1 MAKTYSITIRANVT
15 CPAKDQVED
24 MVNKKVTAFKSII
37 SDTQVRK
44 KYPVY
49 IDEHKAE
56 NLYGFVDKIV
66 DGTTVLDDAAVL
78 ELISTKPTV
87 KLEKVTGAI
96 FSGTVEV
103 DESKNNA
110 VDATYVSE
118 RLQKIMDEKI
128 ANGVVSADEMKA
140 RLEYMQTNRVAEPT
154 MYKVIKGY
162 RKYNKAVHKPRTI
175 YVDPFLKKISA
186 QKEGI
191 IAEGLRCGVLRMP
204 TICEGEKS
212 VGKNVYM
219 ETLAWIMGMP
229 LYMIGFS
236 RNMNPNAIYGE
247 KSTDNSA
254 SEALRGM
261 GTNAIA
267 KVMLETNQPFKS
279 NETREKAIKQAA
291 DFELN
296 KAMAASVSII
306 TDASEL
312 YDWMVDG
319 GVMVFNEMN
328 MAESNFF
335 SSFANPLTD
344 GTGFLFFP
352 SRGEVKMHKD
362 CVLFGTQNAD
372 YEGVMQQNEA
382 TLSRFNTLYF
392 EQPRSVIGQFK
403 AATNAALKAEGND
416 FVLPEKYFV
425 AAEKFYQHC
434 MDAVH
439 GNNTRV
445 GMISNAV
452 LNIRGFVRA
461 LTVVADSECTC
472 SLSRWLEVCV
482 VDSCPADEQQGIK
495 TILQST
501 VVI

>member
-1 MAKTYSITIRANVT
+1 MANYQITIRANVT
-15 CPAKDQVED
+15 CPAKDQVVD
-24 MVNKKVTAFKSII
+24 MVEKKATAFKSII
-37 SDTQVRK
+37 SNTQVRK

-49 IDEHKAE
+49 IDEYKPE
-56 NLYGFVDKIV
+56 NLYGFVDKVRIGN
-66 DGTTVLDDAAVL
+66 DVLDDTAL
-78 ELISTKPTV
+78 LDLIATKPDI
-87 KLEKVTGAI
+87 KLEKVEGAI
-96 FSGTVEV
+96 FSGTVTV
-103 DESKNNA
+103 KESKNNA
-110 VDATYVSE
+110 VNPTYVSE
-118 RLQKIMDEKI
+118 RLQKVMDEKI
-128 ANGVVSADEMKA
+128 AEGIVSAEEMET
-140 RLEYMQTNRVAEPT
+140 RLKYMQRNRVAEPV
-154 MYKVIKGY
+154 MYKLINRY
-162 RKYNKAVHKPRTI
+162 RKYNKAVHTPRTI
-175 YVDPFLKKISA
+175 YEDPFLTEKSS
-186 QKEGI
+186 QKEGL
-191 IAEGLRCGVLRMP
+191 IAEGLRCSVLRMP

-219 ETLAWIMGMP
+219 ETLAWLMGMP

-236 RNMNPNAIYGE
+236 RNMNPNSIYGE

-261 GTNAIA
+261 GHGAIA
-267 KVMLETNQPFKS
+267 KVMLETNQPFK
-279 NETREKAIKQAA
+279 NEHTRKDAIEQAA
-291 DFELN
+291 AFELN

-312 YDWMVDG
+312 YDWMTDG

-352 SRGEVKMHKD
+352 GRGEVKMHKD

-382 TLSRFNTLYF
+382 TMSRFNTLHF
-392 EQPRSVIGQFK
+392 EQPRSVIRQFK
-403 AATNAALKAEGND
+403 AATNAALKADGND
-416 FVLPEKYFV
+416 FVLPDKYFV

-439 GNNTRV
+439 EGHL
-445 GMISNAV
+445 SNAV

-472 SLSRWLEVCV
+472 PLSRWLQVCV
-482 VDSCPADEQQGIK
+482 IDSCPADEQKSIVELMQA
-495 TILQST
+495 T

>member
-1 MAKTYSITIRANVT
+1 MKYQIEIKPTAT
-15 CPAKDQVED
+15 CPAKDTVIELC
-24 MVNKKVTAFKSII
+24 NRKATSFKTAIGETKKMG
-37 SDTQVRK
+37 R
-44 KYPVY
+44 YPVY
-49 IDEHKAE
+49 VDTVEPANMYGRIENVMDADNQKLTPDEIDSLVA
-56 NLYGFVDKIV
+56 
-66 DGTTVLDDAAVL
+66 
-78 ELISTKPTV
+78 TKPEIHIDMVVTV
-87 KLEKVTGAI
+87 GSSMLFK
-96 FSGTVEV
+96 GTIVV
-103 DESKNNA
+103 DESKNNNI
-110 VDATYVSE
+110 DNTYISE
-118 RLQKIMDEKI
+118 RLSAIMQEKI
-128 ANGVVSADEMKA
+128 AQGVVSEDDMKA
-140 RLEYMQTNRVAEPT
+140 RLEYMQENHVAEPI
-154 MYKVIKGY
+154 MYRTIKGY
-162 RKYNKAVHKPRTI
+162 RKYNKAVHRPRTI
-175 YVDPFLKKISA
+175 YVDPFLKKNSNA
-186 QKEGI
+186 EGVV
-191 IAEGLRCGVLRMP
+191 AEGLRCSVQRMP

-254 SEALRGM
+254 SENLRNM
-261 GTNAIA
+261 QSNAIA
-267 KVMLETNQPFKS
+267 KVMLETNQQFQSPESK
-279 NETREKAIKQAA
+279 NMAVKAAA
-291 DFELN
+291 EFELN

-312 YDWMVDG
+312 YDWMTDG
-319 GVMVFNEMN
+319 GCMVWNEMN

-352 SRGEVKMHKD
+352 GRGEVKMHKD

-382 TLSRFNTLYF
+382 TMSRFNILHF

-403 AATNAALKAEGND
+403 AATNAALKADDCD
-416 FVLPEKYFV
+416 FNLPEKYYV
-425 AAEKFYQHC
+425 TAEKFYQKC

-439 GNNTRV
+439 SGTV
-445 GMISNAV
+445 SNSI

-461 LTVVADSECTC
+461 LTTVAESECTC
-472 SLSRWLEVCV
+472 TLARWIEICV
-482 VDSCPADEQQGIK
+482 VDACPADEQQALK
-495 TILQST
+495 DILRSV